1 MLEARK
7 SLGQHFLKEES
18 IARQIVDDFASLYQ
32 NGSVLEIGPGQGVL
46 TGLLLERF
54 NEKFYACELDERMVQ
69 HLRKLFPTLNS
80 RLLSQDF
87 LNFDWSILP
96 EGNVN
101 VIGNFPY
108 NISTEI
114 VFRIL
119 DHTERVPLFAGMFQ
133 KEVAKRFASIHGNKE
148 YGITSVLL
156 QACYDVKYLFDVQ
169 PGSFAPPPKVMS
181 GVIACTLHNNRFGVN
196 SYVHLKRFVKAGF
209 GQRRKTLRNALSGL
223 NLPQDMRDD
232 AIMSQRAEQ
241 LSVQQF
247 VDLSNRWHASTE
259 R

>member
-18 IARQIVDDFASLYQ
+18 IARRIVDDFHALYQ
-32 NGSVLEIGPGQGVL
+32 SGSVLEIGPGPGVL
-46 TGLLLERF
+46 TGLLLERYGE
-54 NEKFYACELDERMVQ
+54 NFYACELDERMVA
-69 HLRKLFPTLNS
+69 HLHKLFPQLNE

-87 LNFDWSILP
+87 LNFDWLVLP

-119 DHTERVPLFAGMFQ
+119 DHKERVPLFAGMFQ
-133 KEVAKRFASIHGNKE
+133 KEVARRFASQHGNKE

-156 QACYDVKYLFDVQ
+156 QSSYDVKYLFDVQ
-169 PGSFAPPPKVMS
+169 PGSFNPPPKVMS
-181 GVIACTLHNNRFGVN
+181 GVIACTLHNNKFGVN
-196 SYVHLKRFVKAGF
+196 SFVHLQRLVKAGF
-209 GQRRKTLRNALSGL
+209 NQRRKTLRNALSGL
-223 NLPQDMRDD
+223 NLPQDMRADD
-232 AIMSQRAEQ
+232 IMNKRAEQ
-241 LSVQQF
+241 LSIQQF
-247 VDLSNRWHASTE
+247 VDLSNRWHASIE